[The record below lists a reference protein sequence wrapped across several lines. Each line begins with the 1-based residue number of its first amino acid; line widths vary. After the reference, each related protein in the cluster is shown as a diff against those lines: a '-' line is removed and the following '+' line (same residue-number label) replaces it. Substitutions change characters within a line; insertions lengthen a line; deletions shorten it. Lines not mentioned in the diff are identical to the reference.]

1 VRARGIDR
9 PRRAYPGRLAL
20 TLALTPRHPRLDHRG
35 HAMGDLADTVNE
47 AVERAQEGGGPGGR
61 FSLNTIVAIGAA
73 VTATFTAVCNVKD
86 GNIVQAMQQAQAGA
100 IDTWADYQAKGTKL
114 NIAQSALDQL
124 RLQVQLV
131 PPAAAES
138 RALVDKTIADY
149 EKKLAHYEAEKA
161 QLKTTAEGFQAEY
174 DRLNL
179 HDDQFDM
186 SEASTSIA
194 IALFAVTALTQK
206 RRLLYVALVFAA
218 FGVVLG
224 TAGLL
229 GLKLHPDFIARL
241 LS

>member
-1 VRARGIDR
+1 
-9 PRRAYPGRLAL
+9 
-20 TLALTPRHPRLDHRG
+20 
-35 HAMGDLADTVNE
+35 MGDLADTVNE
-47 AVERAQEGGGPGGR
+47 AVERAQEGGGDGR
-61 FSLNTIVAIGAA
+61 FSLNTLVAISAA
-73 VTATFTAVCNVKD
+73 ITATFTAVCNVKD
-86 GNIVQAMQQAQAGA
+86 GNIVQAMQQAQASA
-100 IDTWADYQAKGTKL
+100 VDTWADFQAKGTKL

-124 RLQVQLV
+124 RLQARLS
-131 PPAAAES
+131 PPTTPEA

-186 SEASTSIA
+186 SEAANSIA

-206 RRLLYVALVFAA
+206 RRLLWVALAFAA
-218 FGVVLG
+218 FGIVLG
-224 TAGLL
+224 GAGLFGL
-229 GLKLHPDFIARL
+229 GLHPDFLARW

>member
-1 VRARGIDR
+1 
-9 PRRAYPGRLAL
+9 
-20 TLALTPRHPRLDHRG
+20 
-35 HAMGDLADTVNE
+35 MGDLADTVNE
-47 AVERAQEGGGPGGR
+47 AVERAQEGGGEGR
-61 FSLNTIVAIGAA
+61 FSLNTIVAISAA
-73 VTATFTAVCNVKD
+73 ITATFTAVCNVKD
-86 GNIVQAMQQAQAGA
+86 GNIVQSMQQAQAGS

-114 NIAQSALDQL
+114 NIAESARDGL
-124 RLQVQLV
+124 RLQQQLT
-131 PPAAAES
+131 PPATPEA

-149 EKKLAHYEAEKA
+149 EQKLTHYAGEKA
-161 QLKTTAEGFQAEY
+161 ELKTKAEGFQAEY

-206 RRLLYVALVFAA
+206 RRLLYVALVFAG
-218 FGVVLG
+218 FGIVLG

-229 GLKLHPDFIARL
+229 GLGLHPDFLARL

>member
-1 VRARGIDR
+1 
-9 PRRAYPGRLAL
+9 
-20 TLALTPRHPRLDHRG
+20 
-35 HAMGDLADTVNE
+35 MSDLADTVNE
-47 AVERAQEGGGPGGR
+47 AVERAHEGGDGR
-61 FSLNTIVAIGAA
+61 FSLNTIVAISAA

-114 NIAQSALDQL
+114 NIAESALDGL
-124 RLQVQLV
+124 RLQRQLA
-131 PPAAAES
+131 PPASADA
-138 RALVDKTIADY
+138 RALVDETIADY
-149 EKKLAHYEAEKA
+149 RQKLAHYEGEKA
-161 QLKTTAEGFQAEY
+161 ELKTKAEGFAAEY

-186 SEASTSIA
+186 SEASASIA

-218 FGVVLG
+218 FGFVLG

-229 GLKLHPDFIARL
+229 GLGLHPDFLARL